1 MSNAPLADIASRLA
15 ARYPTRFLQR
25 YTYWKVRTDPLYPAV
40 WSVLNRA
47 PELPLTD
54 YGCGAGLFAFFLR
67 ENGYQGSILGID
79 IDSHKVAA
87 AQRLAAGYNPAP
99 QFTCADY
106 RGYAFEGTP
115 GHVTLLDVL
124 QYVPGKDQQEF
135 LAAITPAV
143 AADGGLLIL
152 RCGLRD
158 QSWRYRITMIAD
170 RFARVIG
177 WMKTPPLEFPT
188 RESLTDVMSQSGMEI
203 KLQPLWGR
211 TPFNNYLIIAR
222 RTS

>member
-1 MSNAPLADIASRLA
+1 MSDAPLVDIASRLA

-40 WSVLNRA
+40 WSVLRQA

-67 ENGYQGSILGID
+67 ENGYQKPILGID
-79 IDSHKVAA
+79 IDSEKIAA
-87 AQRLAAGYNPAP
+87 AQRLATGCTPAP

-106 RGYAFEGTP
+106 RTFRFEGTP

-124 QYVPGKDQQEF
+124 QYVPGMDQQAF
-135 LAAITPAV
+135 LAAIAPAV
-143 AADGGLLIL
+143 AKEGGLLIL

-158 QSWRYRITMIAD
+158 HSWRYRVTMIAD
-170 RFARVIG
+170 RFARIIG

-188 RESLTDVMSQSGMEI
+188 RESLTHVMQQSGMQIE
-203 KLQPLWGR
+203 LQPLWGR